1 MGSSDFFVPKQGVRG
16 RSRGRIRRLGQLAS
30 CGLAVLATSACFAQE
45 ARPGGVPQ
53 LPATQPRTVSPELK
67 QRVNSVLDSIE
78 SAEVGLEVPVQRSKL
93 MRFKQEVTRIA
104 VADPSVI
111 ETVPFGP
118 DAINVIGSSLGT
130 TTLTL
135 WFGNG
140 APGREGQILSVQVT
154 VVPNAAEEDR
164 RRVVFGAMQRMINE
178 LFPNSKIQL
187 IPIADKLIVRG
198 QARDEEEA
206 VQIMSVLQAR
216 ANQAGGAAG
225 PLAGPLGL
233 RPFGPFGYDP
243 VTGAVAPYGGYGPTF
258 AGGAPAA
265 PLLDA
270 DVLPQGNIINMLEVP
285 GPKQV
290 MLKVRI
296 AELQRSAVRRLGVD
310 FDLDIGDFLFSSS
323 LVGSGNILAS
333 GTFDGDSFNLALDAL
348 SGYGVAKILAEPNLV
363 TLSGQTATFI
373 SGGQFPVPTV
383 VGVGGVGAAGTSFKG
398 FGTQLTF
405 TPTVLDRDRIRLQ
418 VAPTFSTINSSVAVS
433 GIPGLNTRG
442 AVTTVDLREGQV
454 LAIAGLIQEQS
465 RGDSNWV
472 PGIGTLPIANLLF
485 SSRAYSRDETELVIL
500 VSPELVHP
508 IEPGNAPMLLPGM
521 EVTEPDD
528 LEFFIHG
535 HLEGPECCH
544 HRSTVWPM
552 YRDRMCAGPLY
563 QRSYQASESYY
574 IQGSHG
580 FSE

>member
-1 MGSSDFFVPKQGVRG
+1 MGSSDFSVPKQGLRG
-16 RSRGRIRRLGQLAS
+16 RSRGCIRGLSRLS
-30 CGLAVLATSACFAQE
+30 SYGLVVLATSACFAQDD
-45 ARPGGVPQ
+45 RPGAAHTPEPQ
-53 LPATQPRTVSPELK
+53 GRTVSPELR
-67 QRVNSVLDSIE
+67 QRVNSVLESVD
-78 SAEVGLEVPVQRSKL
+78 SAEVSLEVPVQRSKL

-104 VADPSVI
+104 IADPSII

-118 DAINVIGSSLGT
+118 DSVNVIGSNLGT
-130 TTLTL
+130 TTMTL
-135 WFGNG
+135 WFGN
-140 APGREGQILSVQVT
+140 APDPQDQMLIVQVT

-187 IPIADKLIVRG
+187 IPVADKLIVRG

-206 VQIMSVLQAR
+206 VQIMSVIQAR
-216 ANQAGGAAG
+216 SGQTGAPGAPG
-225 PLAGPLGL
+225 LAGGL
-233 RPFGPFGYDP
+233 RPFGPYGYDP
-243 VTGAVAPYGGYGPTF
+243 VTGAVAPFGGTGQTF
-258 AGGAPAA
+258 TAGAPAA

-270 DVLPQGNIINMLEVP
+270 DILPQGNIINMIEVP

-296 AELQRSAVRRLGVD
+296 AELQRSAIRRLGVD
-310 FDLDIGDFLFSSS
+310 FDIDVGDFFLRSTMA
-323 LVGSGNILAS
+323 GGGNIFTTA
-333 GTFDGDSFNLALDAL
+333 TFDGDSFSLTLDAL

-363 TLSGQTATFI
+363 TLSGRTATFI
-373 SGGQFPVPTV
+373 AGGQFPVPTV
-383 VGVGGVGAAGTSFKG
+383 VGIDGVGAAGTSFKG
-398 FGTQLTF
+398 FGTQLAF
-405 TPTVLDRDRIRLQ
+405 TPTIVDRDRIRLE
-418 VAPTFSTINSSVAVS
+418 VAPTFSTINNAVS
-433 GIPGLNTRG
+433 VQGIPGLNTRG

-472 PGIGTLPIANLLF
+472 PWIGQLPFGNLLF
-485 SSRAYSRDETELVIL
+485 ANRAYSRDETELVIL

-528 LEFFIHG
+528 LEFFLHG
-535 HLEGPECCH
+535 HIEGPECCH
-544 HRSTVWPM
+544 HRSTVWPL
-552 YRDRMCAGPLY
+552 YRDRIAAGSLY
-563 QRSYQASESYY
+563 QKSCYTSEGYF
-574 IQGSHG
+574 IQGVHG

>member
-1 MGSSDFFVPKQGVRG
+1 MGSSDFSVTKQGLRG
-16 RSRGRIRRLGQLAS
+16 RSRGRIRGLSRLS
-30 CGLAVLATSACFAQE
+30 TCGMIVLATSACFAQE
-45 ARPGGVPQ
+45 SLPGAARVPAPQ
-53 LPATQPRTVSPELK
+53 NRGVSPELR
-67 QRVNSVLDSIE
+67 QRVNSVIQAVD
-78 SAEVGLEVPVQRSKL
+78 SAEVSLEVPVQRSKL
-93 MRFKQEVTRIA
+93 MRFKEEVTRIA

-118 DAINVIGSSLGT
+118 DAVNVIGSSLGT
-130 TTLTL
+130 TTMTL
-135 WFGNG
+135 WFGN
-140 APGREGQILSVQVT
+140 APAGRDGGILIVQVT

-187 IPIADKLIVRG
+187 IPVADKLIVRG

-216 ANQAGGAAG
+216 AGQAGAAAAG
-225 PLAGPLGL
+225 LPGGF
-233 RPFGPFGYDP
+233 RPFGPYGYDP

-258 AGGAPAA
+258 TGGAPAA

-296 AELQRSAVRRLGVD
+296 AELQRSAIRRLGVD
-310 FDLDIGDFLFSSS
+310 FDLDVGDFLFSSS
-323 LVGSGNILAS
+323 MAGGGNILTS
-333 GTFDGDSFNLALDAL
+333 GTFNGDSFNLTLDAL

-363 TLSGQTATFI
+363 TLSGQTATFM

-383 VGVGGVGAAGTSFKG
+383 VGIDGVGAAGTAFKG

-405 TPTVLDRDRIRLQ
+405 TPTIVDRDRIRLQ
-418 VAPTFSTINSSVAVS
+418 VAPTFSTINNSVSVQ

-472 PGIGTLPIANLLF
+472 PLIGEWPIGNLLF
-485 SSRAYSRDETELVIL
+485 ANRSYSRDETELVIL

-521 EVTEPDD
+521 EVTEPDN

-544 HRSTVWPM
+544 HRSTVWPL
-552 YRDRMCAGPLY
+552 YRDRIAAGPLY
-563 QRSYQASESYY
+563 QKSHQASGAYY